1 MDGRFVGLE
10 HTVEFDVGHL
20 AVVHLP
26 TRGGKFVA
34 GEVDVH
40 HLDVFGDIQCESLA
54 RVSSETPGPSDSWLH
69 LPTSSRLIAV
79 APTSLPAYR

>member
-1 MDGRFVGLE
+1 VDGRVVGLE

-40 HLDVFGDIQCESLA
+40 HLDVFRPYPV
-54 RVSSETPGPSDSWLH
+54 RVAGAGE
-69 LPTSSRLIAV
+69 
-79 APTSLPAYR
+79 